1 EDSSPSTGGACT
13 PALSISPGS
22 AQVLPFGLLQLQ
34 ASGGTGARLWT
45 LETNASGAVINP
57 ENGGYVAGS
66 LSGAVDVVLLTDEGC
81 EGEARLSIEVVG
93 PLAVAPGDARVHP
106 GQSIPY
112 DVEGGSG
119 NVACSFFAN
128 NSGGTLDG
136 TCRYTAGSGEGI
148 DRVLF
153 EDSATGE
160 LVYRK
165 IEVSNDA
172 IYGIDGQ
179 GALFLPVGAWME
191 PAVHAGSGVV
201 DITVESGP
209 FRAEDGRLWADG
221 PGEGVV
227 HFTDHYTG
235 DGVEVPVAAL
245 AARSPVLP
253 RDGERAGGGSWHRL
267 GDVNGDGYMDA
278 AFAWIEPSIDA
289 WYGGMVAVYAGSA
302 EGLESSP
309 VMVVSGQTPEET
321 LGRGI
326 AAGDVDND
334 GYVDLLIGADKTD
347 RGGTNNGAVSIYR
360 GVSTGFFE
368 STPSRTLYGEL
379 AYDRLGSSL
388 ALGDFDG

>member
-1 EDSSPSTGGACT
+1 
-13 PALSISPGS
+13 
-22 AQVLPFGLLQLQ
+22 
-34 ASGGTGARLWT
+34 
-45 LETNASGAVINP
+45 
-57 ENGGYVAGS
+57 
-66 LSGAVDVVLLTDEGC
+66 
-81 EGEARLSIEVVG
+81 
-93 PLAVAPGDARVHP
+93 VHP

-221 PGEGVV
+221 PGDGVV

-289 WYGGMVAVYAGSA
+289 WYGGMVAVYTGSA

-388 ALGDFDG
+388 ALGDFDGDGWLDLAAGAIDATDIATATPADGQGGVAIFHGSAQGFGDLPDFTLFGQVPDYNGAWVGAAEMHMGESLAVGDFDGDGLDDLAVGG